1 MSKKE
6 EIGMRIKTMR
16 RSRGIKQADLA
27 RAIGKAPSTITM
39 YETGKREPEMETLEA
54 IAHTLNV
61 PFRELVADDDMS
73 EVDRDRLEALHQNP
87 RLGVLFDRSRK
98 MESKDVETLIKL
110 VNSII
115 RERDNNE

>member
-1 MSKKE
+1 MGKKE
-6 EIGMRIKTMR
+6 EIGQRIKALR
-16 RSRGIKQADLA
+16 QSRGIKQADLA

-54 IAHTLNV
+54 IADYFDV
-61 PFRELVADDDMS
+61 PFRELVAADDMS

>member
-6 EIGMRIKTMR
+6 EIGQRIKALR
-16 RSRGIKQADLA
+16 QSRGIKQVELA

-54 IAHTLNV
+54 IAHVFNV
-61 PFRELVADDDMS
+61 PFRELIADDDMS
-73 EVDRDRLEALHQNP
+73 AVDRDRLEALHQNP

-98 MESKDVETLIKL
+98 MSSEDVDLMIQLAKK
-110 VNSII
+110 II